1 MKTGR
6 TLAATAALAVTMSL
20 SLLSA
25 TPVLAAGTS
34 SSPSPSPSSSKPG
47 KPTLDELL
55 AVLLAADKAHDEA
68 KAAAGKATA
77 RREAVMRGD
86 SDLARAAVAAKT
98 AAETAAAG
106 KTAADEKLT
115 AAKAAL
121 AALPAEATPQERTAA
136 EKAVTDAQKA
146 AEDAAAAKTAADTA
160 LITAVGARDGERVDV
175 VRLEKEAKKAESDA
189 LKAADDAGYA
199 YQIALAQA
207 NGQCHGVRDNG
218 VTAKLSGPE
227 EVKAGTSVDV
237 TLRLTSNL
245 PTSFDSFHLFSSTAW
260 YQLGAF
266 DNPNDKYLTV
276 RWFNEAT
283 GRWEKSKN
291 VNPPAGKP
299 KKGVPADI
307 KLRLTVD
314 ARADVGSVYV
324 MAIGTFK
331 SADDCVVTDTE
342 LLTIN
347 VEPKGA
353 TPGPGTG
360 GGSGTSG
367 GSSGGGT
374 GNPGTPQGGSS
385 TAPVNTGSG
394 GPLAE
399 TGSDS
404 ALPQIALAGGAAVAL
419 GAGAMFLVRR
429 RKAGADA

>member
-1 MKTGR
+1 MKTSR
-6 TLAATAALAVTMSL
+6 TLAACAALAVTMSL

-47 KPTLDELL
+47 KPTLEELL
-55 AVLLAADKAHDEA
+55 AALLAADKAHDEA

-77 RREAVMRGD
+77 RREAVMKGD
-86 SDLARAAVAAKT
+86 SDLARAAVGAKT
-98 AAETAAAG
+98 AAETATAG

-121 AALPAEATPQERTAA
+121 AALPAEATPQERAA
-136 EKAVTDAQKA
+136 GEKAVADAQKV

-160 LITAVGARDGERVDV
+160 LVTAEQARDDERVDV
-175 VRLEKEAKKAESDA
+175 VRLEKEAKKAESEALVASHDA
-189 LKAADDAGYA
+189 SYA
-199 YQIALAQA
+199 YHIAVAQA
-207 NGQCHGVRDNG
+207 NGQCHGVRDND

-291 VNPPAGKP
+291 NVNPPAGKP

-314 ARADVGSVYV
+314 ARAEVGSVYV
-324 MAIGTFK
+324 MAIGKFK

-360 GGSGTSG
+360 GSSG
-367 GSSGGGT
+367 SGGGT

-385 TAPVNTGSG
+385 TAPVSTGG

-404 ALPQIALAGGAAVAL
+404 ALPQLALAGGAAVAL
-419 GAGAMFLVRR
+419 GAGAMFVVRR
-429 RKAGADA
+429 RRAGTDA

>member
-1 MKTGR
+1 MKTSR
-6 TLAATAALAVTMSL
+6 TLAATAALAATMSL
-20 SLLSA
+20 TLLSA
-25 TPVLAAGTS
+25 TPALAAGTP
-34 SSPSPSPSSSKPG
+34 SPPPSPSSSTPG
-47 KPTLDELL
+47 KPTLEELL
-55 AVLLAADKAHDEA
+55 AATKAANKAHDEA
-68 KAAAGKATA
+68 KAAAGRATA
-77 RREAVMRGD
+77 RREAVMKGD

-106 KTAADEKLT
+106 KTSADGKLT
-115 AAKAAL
+115 TAKTDL
-121 AALPAEATPQERTAA
+121 AALPADATPQERAAA
-136 EKAVTDAQKA
+136 EKAVADAQKA

-160 LITAVGARDGERVDV
+160 LVTALGARDDERVEV
-175 VRLEKEAKKAESDA
+175 VRLEKEAKKAESEA
-189 LKAADDAGYA
+189 LEVAEDAGYA
-199 YQIALAQA
+199 YHIALAQA
-207 NGQCHGVRDNG
+207 YGRCHGVRDNG

-227 EVKAGTSVDV
+227 EVKAGTSVDL

-245 PTSFDSFHLFSSTAW
+245 PTSFDSYHLFSSTAW
-260 YQLGAF
+260 YKRGAF

-299 KKGVPADI
+299 KKGVPASI

-314 ARADVGSVYV
+314 ARAEVGAVHV
-324 MAIGTFK
+324 MAIGKFK
-331 SADDCVVTDTE
+331 SADDCVVTETE
-342 LLTIN
+342 LLTVN

-360 GGSGTSG
+360 DGSGTG
-367 GSSGGGT
+367 GAGT

-385 TAPVNTGSG
+385 TAPVSTGS

-404 ALPQIALAGGAAVAL
+404 AVPQIALAGGAAVVL
-419 GAGAMFLVRR
+419 GAGAMVVVRR
-429 RKAGADA
+429 RKAGTDA